1 MATRKA
7 LSDMEWQILQVI
19 WEQKEVT
26 VRDVRDKIAP
36 NGERAYTTIQ
46 TYMERMVEKGL
57 LTKRKLGMVNFF
69 KAAIAQDQLQRT
81 AAKKF
86 INRAFRGNIGQL
98 ASFLVND
105 FELSSDE
112 LQQLKT
118 LISQKEQSDD
128 ELV

>member
-1 MATRKA
+1 MKTRKI
-7 LSDMEWQILQVI
+7 LSDMEWQILQVS
-19 WEQKEVT
+19 WDKEEVT
-26 VRDVRDKIAP
+26 VKEVREKIVP

-69 KAAIAQDQLQRT
+69 QAAIPRDQLQRT
-81 AAKKF
+81 AMEKF

-105 FELSSDE
+105 FELSTDE
-112 LQQLKT
+112 LQQLKA
-118 LISQKEQSDD
+118 LISQKEQTDD
-128 ELV
+128 